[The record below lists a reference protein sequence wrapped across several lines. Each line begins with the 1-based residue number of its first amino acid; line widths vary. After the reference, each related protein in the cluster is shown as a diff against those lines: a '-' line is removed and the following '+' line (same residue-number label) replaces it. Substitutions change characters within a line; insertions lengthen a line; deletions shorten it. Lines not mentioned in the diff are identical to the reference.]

1 MEEPVR
7 SLREVRKQYK
17 ERALAAA
24 NMPTATPQPSP
35 PISEADFQSSASVNA
50 FNDAQSVTGYEEE
63 IKKDTEKKFGEW
75 LQQSKNL
82 FLKKNEPGAVGTPR
96 WMPPGMGRQKCHF
109 CEKEMKK

>member
-24 NMPTATPQPSP
+24 NMPTVTPQPSP

-50 FNDAQSVTGYEEE
+50 FNDAQSVTGYEE
-63 IKKDTEKKFGEW
+63 KDTEKKFGEW
-75 LQQSKNL
+75 LQQSM
-82 FLKKNEPGAVGTPR
+82 NECRSVWFYFR
-96 WMPPGMGRQKCHF
+96 EWF
-109 CEKEMKK
+109 V

>member
-24 NMPTATPQPSP
+24 KVSTATPQPSP

-50 FNDAQSVTGYEEE
+50 FNDAQSVTEHQEE
-63 IKKDTEKKFGEW
+63 IKEDTEKKFSEW
-75 LQQSKNL
+75 LQQSKRHFL
-82 FLKKNEPGAVGTPR
+82 FRHCTA
-96 WMPPGMGRQKCHF
+96 
-109 CEKEMKK
+109 

>member
-24 NMPTATPQPSP
+24 NMSTVTPQPSP

-75 LQQSKNL
+75 LQQSKTV
-82 FLKKNEPGAVGTPR
+82 FLKLQP
-96 WMPPGMGRQKCHF
+96 
-109 CEKEMKK
+109 